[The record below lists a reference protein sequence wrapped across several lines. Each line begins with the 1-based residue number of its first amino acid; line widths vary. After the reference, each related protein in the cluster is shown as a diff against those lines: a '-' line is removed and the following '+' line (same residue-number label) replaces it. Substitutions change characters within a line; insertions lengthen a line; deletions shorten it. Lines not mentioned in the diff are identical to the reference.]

1 MPRVLFLGDVVGPDA
16 VDYVCQRIPTLRR
29 ERQADLVVVNAENAL
44 RSGPRIRTGFGMS
57 QDVVRRLVESGVDV
71 ITSGN
76 HAWDGD
82 VAEVE
87 RVLAHPRVLRPV
99 NMPTGV
105 PGKGTIALSV
115 RGQTITVVNVMSASA
130 VVEAQPMFQRW
141 LDHPGRVDP
150 LWPAWQSVDRQ
161 GATIVDFHG
170 LVISEKQAFAHAVDG
185 QAAAVLGTHT
195 HEATHHLHLLPHGTA
210 LVTDVGM
217 TGRLGGVTGIAPAH
231 WVATLRGEDAADLP
245 PYELADGP
253 MTLGA
258 VVVTIDG
265 TRSTAIE
272 RVN

>member
-16 VDYVCQRIPTLRR
+16 VDYVCERIPTLRR
-29 ERQADLVVVNAENAL
+29 ERRADLVVVNAENAL

-57 QDVVRRLVESGVDV
+57 QDVVRRLVDSGVDV

-99 NMPTGV
+99 NMPAGV

-115 RGQTITVVNVMSASA
+115 RGQTITVVNVMSKSA

-150 LWPAWQSVDRQ
+150 LWPAWEAVDRQ

-170 LVISEKQAFAHAVDG
+170 LVISEKQAFAYAVDG

-231 WVATLRGEDAADLP
+231 WVATLRGEDVTDLP

-265 TRSTAIE
+265 NRSTAIE